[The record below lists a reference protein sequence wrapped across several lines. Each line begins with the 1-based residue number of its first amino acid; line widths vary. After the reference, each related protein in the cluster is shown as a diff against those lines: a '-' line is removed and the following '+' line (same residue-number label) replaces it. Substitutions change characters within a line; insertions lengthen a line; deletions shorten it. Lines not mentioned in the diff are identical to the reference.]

1 MTSRARVSAHV
12 QVRNRG
18 GRNRNRNFFALSERE
33 RGTVGRTSV
42 KNSVRGSSAGGFFRL
57 AIRGQS
63 ADILQIGELINIVA
77 WFLFQA

>member
-33 RGTVGRTSV
+33 RGTVGHTAGEKLGR
-42 KNSVRGSSAGGFFRL
+42 SSAGGFFRFT
-57 AIRGQS
+57 IMRGQS
-63 ADILQIGELINIVA
+63 ADILQIGELINIVVA
-77 WFLFQA
+77 WW

>member
-33 RGTVGRTSV
+33 RGTVGHTAGEKTRLGG
-42 KNSVRGSSAGGFFRL
+42 RSSAGGFFRF
-57 AIRGQS
+57 AVMRGQS
-63 ADILQIGELINIVA
+63 ADILQIRELINFVA
-77 WFLFQA
+77 